1 MADVRSLTG
10 TPIAADFAGF
20 GGTPVVVDRTAG
32 SEKLYVLNASGDVI
46 EVGARIP
53 PRLLQGY
60 HNAANLTDVYA
71 SAAGTAIAVWL
82 GTAPWKSTSVTLRYR
97 VTTAAVTIT
106 YAEVGIF
113 SGSIN
118 LGGNPTLTRLGY
130 ADVAAV
136 VNSTGLKSTAVTL
149 STACNPGDNL
159 WAVFGNDAT
168 TPLQVRAGLADD
180 IQTGICATLA
190 ARPST
195 ATSPTVWTIAGATVA
210 VPWVTGYVN

>member
-10 TPIAADFAGF
+10 TPVAADFSGF
-20 GGTPVVVDRTAG
+20 DGTPIVVDRTAG
-32 SEKLYVLNASGDVI
+32 SEKIYVLNASDSSV
-46 EVGARIP
+46 EVGVRIP
-53 PRLLQGY
+53 PRLMQGY
-60 HNAANLTDVYA
+60 HNAGNLTDLYVTV
-71 SAAGTAIAVWL
+71 AGTAIAVWL
-82 GTAPWKSTSVTLRYR
+82 GTASWKSTSVALRYR
-97 VTTAAVTIT
+97 VTTAAATIT

-113 SGSIN
+113 SGAVN

-130 ADVAAV
+130 ADVSAV
-136 VNSTGLKSTAVTL
+136 VNSTGIKSTAVTL

-168 TPLQVRAGLADD
+168 TPMQLRAGLADD

-195 ATSPTVWTIAGATVA
+195 ATSPTAWTIAGATVA
-210 VPWVTGYVN
+210 LPWVTAYVN